1 MNFWRHKAIPAPLPL
16 PALSWFL
23 AAPTRAQE
31 NAASL
36 YKTKCVVRNAADG
49 SGNTPV
55 GKSLGAPG
63 FAAEGVRKETDERLV
78 EITAK
83 GRNKM
88 PAYEKS
94 LKDAEIKFW
103 SLISARSAIESRLFS
118 HLLAAQ
124 GIGDP
129 FVKARAKEVQ

>member
-1 MNFWRHKAIPAPLPL
+1 MIFWRFQIHSDCLLLILFCL
-16 PALSWFL
+16 FL

-94 LKDAEIKFW
+94 LKDAEIK
-103 SLISARSAIESRLFS
+103 SLVAYIPEISNR
-118 HLLAAQ
+118 
-124 GIGDP
+124 
-129 FVKARAKEVQ
+129 K